1 MTLKDYYIANAD
13 NKEKYILYEIIGN
26 GRCDMC
32 SAPAGTTYEEAER
45 MLNRM
50 MNNPTEDDKEFLSEY
65 KDFKIIEREL
75 LISNGRI
82 FPTSLDRLLEKIP
95 YNN

>member
-1 MTLKDYYIANAD
+1 MTLKDYYISNAG
-13 NKEKYILYEIIGN
+13 NKENHILYEIAGI

-32 SAPAGTTYEEAER
+32 FVPIGPTYEEAEQI
-45 MLNRM
+45 LNRM

-65 KDFKIIEREL
+65 NELEIVSRTL

-82 FPTSLDRLLEKIP
+82 FPTVLDRSLEKIP